1 MTRVERRGFIVGTL
15 SLLAAPLAAEAQ
27 PAGKAP
33 ARVGYLGNSYPST
46 VAPTVEA
53 FRQGLRDLGW
63 IEGQSLVIEYRWAEG
78 NPDRLPALAADLVR
92 LKVDV
97 IALSGTLA
105 IRAATQATSSIPIVI
120 GVLLVDPVDAGFVAS
135 LPRPGGNI
143 TGLASQYEEIVTKQ
157 VQLLAEAVP
166 RLSRLA
172 VLRHA
177 SMPQGTARAAAAAA
191 DTLGLKARILEVSE
205 VATYEGAFRTARED
219 RAQAMLVLPSPF
231 FNTHRR
237 ALIALAASYRLPAFY
252 EFKEYVKDGGLMAYG
267 PNLADMWRRA
277 ASYVDHILKGA
288 KPGDLPIERPTKF
301 ELVIN
306 LKTAKALG
314 LTIPPSVLARADEVI
329 Q

>member
-1 MTRVERRGFIVGTL
+1 MKVSRQVLRTAL
-15 SLLAAPLAAEAQ
+15 ALALLAAPLTTAAQ

-105 IRAATQATSSIPIVI
+105 LRAAQQATSRIPIVM
-120 GVLLVDPVDAGFVAS
+120 GVLLIDPVDAGFAAS

-166 RLSRLA
+166 RLSLA

-177 SMPQGTARAAAAAA
+177 SMPEGTARAAAAAA
-191 DTLGLKARILEVSE
+191 DTLGLKARALEVSE
-205 VATYEGAFRTARED
+205 VATYEGAFRTARDD

-231 FNTHRR
+231 FNTNRR
-237 ALIALAASYRLPAFY
+237 ALITLAASYRLPAFY
-252 EFKEYVKDGGLMAYG
+252 EFKDYVKDGGLMAYG

-277 ASYVDHILKGA
+277 ASHVDRILKGA

-314 LTIPPSVLARADEVI
+314 LTIPPAVLARADEI
-329 Q
+329 IDP